1 MIGKVFPMNLKK
13 QLACLYTNYFFT
25 GLRITDAV
33 WVALL
38 AARGFSLWEIGFAES
53 VFHIVSLLCEVP
65 SGMAADLLGRKKT
78 LVVGGVCVV
87 LYNLLMAFAPNL
99 FFICVAM
106 GLYALANAMFT
117 GTFSALTYDSLKT
130 AGRERDYI
138 KVDAKASIFMKL
150 ASALGALASLLA
162 GVLTSAGYYLAD
174 AAVSAVSALAA
185 ANLTEPVVTDEQ
197 AAREKHILQELPAR
211 LRVHILDS
219 LDCLC
224 SSTPARRII
233 MADAVISL
241 PSYLTSMFV
250 QQRLTEQG
258 WAMEWLFLPG
268 LLAGAAGMA
277 GASLGRRLHPKR
289 LRALYFGCALL
300 VGTGT
305 LLAGA
310 APALLCA
317 AGPVLVQ
324 GALSVWFLHSMQ
336 RLNDAIPSDRRAT
349 LISVDSMAY
358 SLLMIPAS
366 PLVGLVGDL
375 TGQAGAG
382 LCVLCALVVVSGL
395 AAAGKTRYNG
405 RGA

>member
-1 MIGKVFPMNLKK
+1 MNLQK
-13 QLACLYTNYFFT
+13 QLRCVYLHAFT
-25 GLRITDAV
+25 STLRFTDAV

-38 AARGFSLWEIGFAES
+38 AARGFTLAQIGLAEG
-53 VFHIVSLLCEVP
+53 VFHGVSLLCEVP
-65 SGMAADLLGRKKT
+65 SGMAADLLGRRRT
-78 LVVGGVCVV
+78 LIFGGALGVVSAAT
-87 LYNLLMAFAPNL
+87 MAFAPSL
-99 FFICVAM
+99 AFICAGM
-106 GLYALANAMFT
+106 GLKALGYNLLS
-117 GTFSALTYDSLKT
+117 GTTEALTYDSLKT

-250 QQRLTEQG
+250 QQRLTQQG

-395 AAAGKTRYNG
+395 AAAGKTRYSG

>member
-1 MIGKVFPMNLKK
+1 MNLQK
-13 QLACLYTNYFFT
+13 QLRCVYLHAFT
-25 GLRITDAV
+25 STLHFTDAV

-38 AARGFSLWEIGFAES
+38 AARGFSLAQIGLAEG
-53 VFHIVSLLCEVP
+53 VFHGVSLLCEVP
-65 SGMAADLLGRKKT
+65 SGMAADLLGRRRT
-78 LVVGGVCVV
+78 LIFGGVLGVV
-87 LYNLLMAFAPNL
+87 SAATMAFAPSL
-99 FFICVAM
+99 AFICAGM
-106 GLYALANAMFT
+106 GLKALGYNLLS
-117 GTFSALTYDSLKT
+117 GTTEALTYDSLKT

-250 QQRLTEQG
+250 QQRLTQQG

-277 GASLGRRLHPKR
+277 G
-289 LRALYFGCALL
+289 ALYFGCALL

>member
-1 MIGKVFPMNLKK
+1 MKGWYKALEDIVWLT
-13 QLACLYTNYFFT
+13 QL
-25 GLRITDAV
+25 GLNM
-33 WVALL
+33 LL
-38 AARGFSLWEIGFAES
+38 PL
-53 VFHIVSLLCEVP
+53 VLC
-65 SGMAADLLGRKKT
+65 
-78 LVVGGVCVV
+78 
-87 LYNLLMAFAPNL
+87 
-99 FFICVAM
+99 
-106 GLYALANAMFT
+106 
-117 GTFSALTYDSLKT
+117 
-130 AGRERDYI
+130 
-138 KVDAKASIFMKL
+138 
-150 ASALGALASLLA
+150 LA
-162 GVLTSAGYYLAD
+162 GCWW
-174 AAVSAVSALAA
+174 AVERW
-185 ANLTEPVVTDEQ
+185 NWP
-197 AAREKHILQELPAR
+197 
-211 LRVHILDS
+211 
-219 LDCLC
+219 
-224 SSTPARRII
+224 
-233 MADAVISL
+233 
-241 PSYLTSMFV
+241 
-250 QQRLTEQG
+250 
-258 WAMEWLFLPG
+258 EWLFLPG

-375 TGQAGAG
+375 TDQAGAG
-382 LCVLCALVVVSGL
+382 LCVLGALVAVSSL
-395 AAAGKTRYNG
+395 AAAHKTRYNG

>member
-1 MIGKVFPMNLKK
+1 MNLQK
-13 QLACLYTNYFFT
+13 QLRCVYLHAFT
-25 GLRITDAV
+25 STLRFTDAV

-38 AARGFSLWEIGFAES
+38 AARGFTLAQIGLAEG
-53 VFHIVSLLCEVP
+53 VFHGVSLLCEVP
-65 SGMAADLLGRKKT
+65 SGMAADLLGRRRT
-78 LVVGGVCVV
+78 LIFGGALGVVSAAT
-87 LYNLLMAFAPNL
+87 MAFAPSL
-99 FFICVAM
+99 AFICAGM
-106 GLYALANAMFT
+106 GLKALGYNLLS
-117 GTFSALTYDSLKT
+117 GTTEALTYDSLKT

-174 AAVSAVSALAA
+174 AAVSAISALAA

-197 AAREKHILQELPAR
+197 AAR

-250 QQRLTEQG
+250 QQRLTQQG

>member
-1 MIGKVFPMNLKK
+1 MNLQK
-13 QLACLYTNYFFT
+13 QLRCVYLHAFT
-25 GLRITDAV
+25 STLRFTDAV

-38 AARGFSLWEIGFAES
+38 AARGFTLAQIGLAEG
-53 VFHIVSLLCEVP
+53 VFHGVSLLCEVP
-65 SGMAADLLGRKKT
+65 SGMAADLLGRRRT
-78 LVVGGVCVV
+78 LIFSGALGVVSAAT
-87 LYNLLMAFAPNL
+87 MAFAPSL
-99 FFICVAM
+99 AFICAGM
-106 GLYALANAMFT
+106 GLKALGYNLLS
-117 GTFSALTYDSLKT
+117 GTTEALTYDSLKT

-211 LRVHILDS
+211 LRVHILES

-250 QQRLTEQG
+250 QQRLTQQG

-268 LLAGAAGMA
+268 LLAG
-277 GASLGRRLHPKR
+277 
-289 LRALYFGCALL
+289 
-300 VGTGT
+300 
-305 LLAGA
+305 
-310 APALLCA
+310 A

>member
-1 MIGKVFPMNLKK
+1 M
-13 QLACLYTNYFFT
+13 
-25 GLRITDAV
+25 
-33 WVALL
+33 LL
-38 AARGFSLWEIGFAES
+38 
-53 VFHIVSLLCEVP
+53 
-65 SGMAADLLGRKKT
+65 
-78 LVVGGVCVV
+78 
-87 LYNLLMAFAPNL
+87 
-99 FFICVAM
+99 
-106 GLYALANAMFT
+106 
-117 GTFSALTYDSLKT
+117 
-130 AGRERDYI
+130 
-138 KVDAKASIFMKL
+138 
-150 ASALGALASLLA
+150 
-162 GVLTSAGYYLAD
+162 
-174 AAVSAVSALAA
+174 A

-250 QQRLTEQG
+250 QQRLTQQG

-289 LRALYFGCALL
+289 LRTLYFGCALL

-305 LLAGA
+305 LLTGA

>member
-1 MIGKVFPMNLKK
+1 MNLQK
-13 QLACLYTNYFFT
+13 QLRCVYLHAFT
-25 GLRITDAV
+25 STLHFTDAV

-38 AARGFSLWEIGFAES
+38 AARGFTLAQIGLAEG
-53 VFHIVSLLCEVP
+53 VFHGVSLLCEVP
-65 SGMAADLLGRKKT
+65 SGMAADLLGRRRT
-78 LVVGGVCVV
+78 LIFGGALGVVSAAT
-87 LYNLLMAFAPNL
+87 MAFAPSL
-99 FFICVAM
+99 AFICAGM
-106 GLYALANAMFT
+106 GLKALGYNLLS
-117 GTFSALTYDSLKT
+117 GTTEALTYDSLKT

-250 QQRLTEQG
+250 QQRLTQQG

-268 LLAGAAGMA
+268 LLAG
-277 GASLGRRLHPKR
+277 
-289 LRALYFGCALL
+289 
-300 VGTGT
+300 
-305 LLAGA
+305 
-310 APALLCA
+310 A

>member
-1 MIGKVFPMNLKK
+1 MNLQK
-13 QLACLYTNYFFT
+13 QLRCVYLHAFT
-25 GLRITDAV
+25 STLHFTDAV

-38 AARGFSLWEIGFAES
+38 ATRGFTLAQIGLAEG
-53 VFHIVSLLCEVP
+53 VFHGVSLLCEVP
-65 SGMAADLLGRKKT
+65 SGMAADLLGRRRT
-78 LVVGGVCVV
+78 L
-87 LYNLLMAFAPNL
+87 
-99 FFICVAM
+99 
-106 GLYALANAMFT
+106 
-117 GTFSALTYDSLKT
+117 
-130 AGRERDYI
+130 
-138 KVDAKASIFMKL
+138 IFG
-150 ASALGALASLLA
+150 GALASLLA

-250 QQRLTEQG
+250 QQRLTQQG

-310 APALLCA
+310 VPALLCA

-358 SLLMIPAS
+358 SLLMLPAS

-382 LCVLCALVVVSGL
+382 LCVLCALVVASGL
-395 AAAGKTRYNG
+395 AAAGRTRYNG

>member
-1 MIGKVFPMNLKK
+1 MNLQK
-13 QLACLYTNYFFT
+13 QLRCVYLHAFT
-25 GLRITDAV
+25 STLRFTDAV

-38 AARGFSLWEIGFAES
+38 AARGFTLAQIGLAEG
-53 VFHIVSLLCEVP
+53 VFHGVSLLCEVP
-65 SGMAADLLGRKKT
+65 SGMAADLLGRRRT
-78 LVVGGVCVV
+78 LIFGGALGVVSAAT
-87 LYNLLMAFAPNL
+87 MAFAPSL
-99 FFICVAM
+99 AFICAGM
-106 GLYALANAMFT
+106 GLKALGYNLLS
-117 GTFSALTYDSLKT
+117 GTTEALTYDSLKT

-150 ASALGALASLLA
+150 ASAL
-162 GVLTSAGYYLAD
+162 
-174 AAVSAVSALAA
+174 SAVSALAA

-250 QQRLTEQG
+250 QQRLTQQG

-305 LLAGA
+305 LLTGA

>member
-1 MIGKVFPMNLKK
+1 MNLQK
-13 QLACLYTNYFFT
+13 QLRCVYLHAFT
-25 GLRITDAV
+25 STLRFTDAV

-38 AARGFSLWEIGFAES
+38 AARGFTLAQIGLAEG
-53 VFHIVSLLCEVP
+53 VFHGVSLLCEVP
-65 SGMAADLLGRKKT
+65 SGMAADLLGRRRT
-78 LVVGGVCVV
+78 LIFGGALGVVSAAT
-87 LYNLLMAFAPNL
+87 MAFAPSL
-99 FFICVAM
+99 AFICAGM
-106 GLYALANAMFT
+106 GLKALGYNLLS
-117 GTFSALTYDSLKT
+117 GTTEALTYDSLKT

-250 QQRLTEQG
+250 QQRLTQQG

-268 LLAGAAGMA
+268 L
-277 GASLGRRLHPKR
+277 LGRRLHPKR

-382 LCVLCALVVVSGL
+382 LCALCALVVVSGL

>member
-1 MIGKVFPMNLKK
+1 MNLQK
-13 QLACLYTNYFFT
+13 QLRCVYLHAFT
-25 GLRITDAV
+25 STLRFTDAV

-38 AARGFSLWEIGFAES
+38 AARGFTLAQIGLAEG
-53 VFHIVSLLCEVP
+53 VFHGVSLLCEVP
-65 SGMAADLLGRKKT
+65 SGMAADLLGRRRT
-78 LVVGGVCVV
+78 LIFGGALGVVSAAT
-87 LYNLLMAFAPNL
+87 MAFAPSL
-99 FFICVAM
+99 AFICAGM
-106 GLYALANAMFT
+106 GLKALGYNLLS
-117 GTFSALTYDSLKT
+117 GTTEALTYDSLKT

-224 SSTPARRII
+224 STTPARRII

-250 QQRLTEQG
+250 QQRLTQQG

-268 LLAGAAGMA
+268 LLRFA
-277 GASLGRRLHPKR
+277 
-289 LRALYFGCALL
+289 
-300 VGTGT
+300 
-305 LLAGA
+305 
-310 APALLCA
+310 
-317 AGPVLVQ
+317 VL
-324 GALSVWFLHSMQ
+324 
-336 RLNDAIPSDRRAT
+336 
-349 LISVDSMAY
+349 
-358 SLLMIPAS
+358 
-366 PLVGLVGDL
+366 
-375 TGQAGAG
+375 
-382 LCVLCALVVVSGL
+382 
-395 AAAGKTRYNG
+395 
-405 RGA
+405 

>member
-1 MIGKVFPMNLKK
+1 MKGCSPMNLQK
-13 QLACLYTNYFFT
+13 QLRCVYLHAFT
-25 GLRITDAV
+25 STLRFTDAV

-38 AARGFSLWEIGFAES
+38 AARGFTLAQIGLAES
-53 VFHIVSLLCEVP
+53 VFHGVSLLCEVP
-65 SGMAADLLGRKKT
+65 SGMAADLLGRRRT
-78 LVVGGVCVV
+78 LIFGGALGVVSAAT
-87 LYNLLMAFAPNL
+87 MAFAPSL
-99 FFICVAM
+99 AFICAGM
-106 GLYALANAMFT
+106 GLKALGYNLLS
-117 GTFSALTYDSLKT
+117 GTTEALTYDSLKT

-250 QQRLTEQG
+250 QQRLTQQG
-258 WAMEWLFLPG
+258 WAMEWLFL
-268 LLAGAAGMA
+268 
-277 GASLGRRLHPKR
+277 
-289 LRALYFGCALL
+289 
-300 VGTGT
+300 

-382 LCVLCALVVVSGL
+382 LCVLCTLVVGSGL

>member
-1 MIGKVFPMNLKK
+1 
-13 QLACLYTNYFFT
+13 
-25 GLRITDAV
+25 
-33 WVALL
+33 
-38 AARGFSLWEIGFAES
+38 
-53 VFHIVSLLCEVP
+53 
-65 SGMAADLLGRKKT
+65 
-78 LVVGGVCVV
+78 
-87 LYNLLMAFAPNL
+87 
-99 FFICVAM
+99 
-106 GLYALANAMFT
+106 
-117 GTFSALTYDSLKT
+117 
-130 AGRERDYI
+130 
-138 KVDAKASIFMKL
+138 
-150 ASALGALASLLA
+150 
-162 GVLTSAGYYLAD
+162 
-174 AAVSAVSALAA
+174 
-185 ANLTEPVVTDEQ
+185 
-197 AAREKHILQELPAR
+197 
-211 LRVHILDS
+211 
-219 LDCLC
+219 
-224 SSTPARRII
+224 

-250 QQRLTEQG
+250 QQRLTQQG
-258 WAMEWLFLPG
+258 WAMKWLFLPG

-277 GASLGRRLHPKR
+277 GASLGRRLHPKQ

-300 VGTGT
+300 VATGT

-382 LCVLCALVVVSGL
+382 LCVLCALVVVSAL
-395 AAAGKTRYNG
+395 AAAHKTRYNG

>member
-1 MIGKVFPMNLKK
+1 MNLQK
-13 QLACLYTNYFFT
+13 QLRCVYLHAFT
-25 GLRITDAV
+25 STLHFTDAV

-38 AARGFSLWEIGFAES
+38 AARGFTLAQIGLAEG
-53 VFHIVSLLCEVP
+53 VFHGVSLLCEVP
-65 SGMAADLLGRKKT
+65 SGMAADLLGRRRT
-78 LVVGGVCVV
+78 LIFGGALGVVSAAT
-87 LYNLLMAFAPNL
+87 MAFAPSL
-99 FFICVAM
+99 AFICAGM
-106 GLYALANAMFT
+106 GLKALGYNLLS
-117 GTFSALTYDSLKT
+117 GTTEALTYDSLKA

-250 QQRLTEQG
+250 QQRLVELG
-258 WAMEWLFLPG
+258 WPTALLFVPMLLSG
-268 LLAGAAGMA
+268 LASMLGVEAA
-277 GASLGRRLHPKR
+277 RRLHPES
-289 LRALYFGCALL
+289 LRRFYAVCALLCGGGCAL
-300 VGTGT
+300 V
-305 LLAGA
+305 GA
-310 APALLCA
+310 APVLGCIF
-317 AGPVLVQ
+317 GCMLVQ
-324 GALSVWFLHSMQ
+324 GVIDAYLLHEDQ
-336 RLNDAIPSDRRAT
+336 KLNDVIPSDQRAT
-349 LISVDSMAY
+349 LISVDSMVY

-366 PLVGLVGDL
+366 PLVGAVGDAF
-375 TGQAGAG
+375 GQAGAG
-382 LCVLCALVVVSGL
+382 LAVLGVLVALTG
-395 AAAGKTRYNG
+395 AAALGRKTR
-405 RGA
+405 AS

>member
-1 MIGKVFPMNLKK
+1 MNLQK
-13 QLACLYTNYFFT
+13 QLRCVYLHAFT
-25 GLRITDAV
+25 STLRFTDAV

-38 AARGFSLWEIGFAES
+38 AARGFSLAQIGLAEG
-53 VFHIVSLLCEVP
+53 VFHGVSLLCEVP
-65 SGMAADLLGRKKT
+65 SGMAADLLGRRRT
-78 LVVGGVCVV
+78 LIFGGALGVVSAAT
-87 LYNLLMAFAPNL
+87 MAFAPSL
-99 FFICVAM
+99 AFICAGM
-106 GLYALANAMFT
+106 GLKALGYNLLS
-117 GTFSALTYDSLKT
+117 GTTEALTYDSLKT
-130 AGRERDYI
+130 AGRERYYI

-211 LRVHILDS
+211 LRVHILES

-250 QQRLTEQG
+250 QQRLTQQG

-268 LLAGAAGMA
+268 LLAG
-277 GASLGRRLHPKR
+277 
-289 LRALYFGCALL
+289 
-300 VGTGT
+300 
-305 LLAGA
+305 
-310 APALLCA
+310 A

>member
-1 MIGKVFPMNLKK
+1 MVPAFICAGMGLK
-13 QLACLYTNYFFT
+13 
-25 GLRITDAV
+25 
-33 WVALL
+33 AL
-38 AARGFSLWEIGFAES
+38 G
-53 VFHIVSLLCEVP
+53 
-65 SGMAADLLGRKKT
+65 
-78 LVVGGVCVV
+78 
-87 LYNLLMAFAPNL
+87 YNLLS
-99 FFICVAM
+99 
-106 GLYALANAMFT
+106 
-117 GTFSALTYDSLKT
+117 GTTEALTYDSLKT

-250 QQRLTEQG
+250 QQRLTQQG

-382 LCVLCALVVVSGL
+382 LCVLCTLVVGSGL

-405 RGA
+405 RGS

>member
-1 MIGKVFPMNLKK
+1 MNLQK
-13 QLACLYTNYFFT
+13 QLRCVYLHAFT
-25 GLRITDAV
+25 STLRFTDAV

-38 AARGFSLWEIGFAES
+38 AARGFTLAQIGLAEG
-53 VFHIVSLLCEVP
+53 VFHGVSLLCEVP
-65 SGMAADLLGRKKT
+65 SGMAADLLGRRRT
-78 LVVGGVCVV
+78 LIFGGALGVVSAVT
-87 LYNLLMAFAPNL
+87 MAFAPSL
-99 FFICVAM
+99 AFICAGM
-106 GLYALANAMFT
+106 GLKALGYNLLS
-117 GTFSALTYDSLKT
+117 GTTEALTYDSLKT

-174 AAVSAVSALAA
+174 AAVSAVSVLAA

-224 SSTPARRII
+224 STTPARRII

-250 QQRLTEQG
+250 QQRLTQQG

-277 GASLGRRLHPKR
+277 GA
-289 LRALYFGCALL
+289 
-300 VGTGT
+300 GT

-382 LCVLCALVVVSGL
+382 LCVLCALVVASGL

>member
-1 MIGKVFPMNLKK
+1 MNLQK
-13 QLACLYTNYFFT
+13 QLRCVYLHAFT
-25 GLRITDAV
+25 STLRFTDAV

-38 AARGFSLWEIGFAES
+38 AARGFTLAQIGLAEG
-53 VFHIVSLLCEVP
+53 VFHGVSLLCEVP
-65 SGMAADLLGRKKT
+65 SGMAADLLGRRRT
-78 LVVGGVCVV
+78 LIFGGALGVVSAAT
-87 LYNLLMAFAPNL
+87 MAFAPSL
-99 FFICVAM
+99 AFICAGM
-106 GLYALANAMFT
+106 GLKALGYNLLS
-117 GTFSALTYDSLKT
+117 GTTEALTYDSLKT

-250 QQRLTEQG
+250 QQRLTQQG

-300 VGTGT
+300 VGT
-305 LLAGA
+305 

-324 GALSVWFLHSMQ
+324 GVLSVWFLHSMQ

-395 AAAGKTRYNG
+395 AAAVKTRYNG

>member
-1 MIGKVFPMNLKK
+1 MGLK
-13 QLACLYTNYFFT
+13 
-25 GLRITDAV
+25 
-33 WVALL
+33 AL
-38 AARGFSLWEIGFAES
+38 G
-53 VFHIVSLLCEVP
+53 
-65 SGMAADLLGRKKT
+65 
-78 LVVGGVCVV
+78 
-87 LYNLLMAFAPNL
+87 YNLLS
-99 FFICVAM
+99 
-106 GLYALANAMFT
+106 
-117 GTFSALTYDSLKT
+117 GTTEALTYDSLKA

-250 QQRLTEQG
+250 QQRLTQQAG
-258 WAMEWLFLPG
+258 PWNGCSCRVCWPGPRAWRAHRWA
-268 LLAGAAGMA
+268 AACTQT
-277 GASLGRRLHPKR
+277 

-305 LLAGA
+305 LLTGA

-324 GALSVWFLHSMQ
+324 GHSPSGSCTVCSGSTTRSPVTAAQ
-336 RLNDAIPSDRRAT
+336 RSSAWTAWPT
-349 LISVDSMAY
+349 V
-358 SLLMIPAS
+358 
-366 PLVGLVGDL
+366 
-375 TGQAGAG
+375 
-382 LCVLCALVVVSGL
+382 C
-395 AAAGKTRYNG
+395 
-405 RGA
+405 

>member
-1 MIGKVFPMNLKK
+1 MNLQK
-13 QLACLYTNYFFT
+13 QLRCVYLHAFT
-25 GLRITDAV
+25 STLRFTDAV

-38 AARGFSLWEIGFAES
+38 AARGFTLAQIGLAEG
-53 VFHIVSLLCEVP
+53 VFHGVSLLCEVP
-65 SGMAADLLGRKKT
+65 SGMAADLLGRRRT
-78 LVVGGVCVV
+78 LIFGGALGVVSAAT
-87 LYNLLMAFAPNL
+87 MAFAPSL
-99 FFICVAM
+99 AFICAGM
-106 GLYALANAMFT
+106 GLKALGYNLLS
-117 GTFSALTYDSLKT
+117 GTMEALTYDSLKT

-138 KVDAKASIFMKL
+138 KVDAKSSIFMKL

-174 AAVSAVSALAA
+174 AAVSTVSALAA

-250 QQRLTEQG
+250 QQRLTQQG

-268 LLAGAAGMA
+268 LLAGAA
-277 GASLGRRLHPKR
+277 
-289 LRALYFGCALL
+289 GCALL

-382 LCVLCALVVVSGL
+382 LCVLCALVVASGL

>member
-1 MIGKVFPMNLKK
+1 MNLQK
-13 QLACLYTNYFFT
+13 QLRCVYLHAFT
-25 GLRITDAV
+25 STLRFTDAV

-38 AARGFSLWEIGFAES
+38 AARGFTLAQIGLAEG
-53 VFHIVSLLCEVP
+53 VFHGVSLLCEVP
-65 SGMAADLLGRKKT
+65 SGMAADLLGRRRT
-78 LVVGGVCVV
+78 LIFGGALGVVSAAT
-87 LYNLLMAFAPNL
+87 MAFAPSL
-99 FFICVAM
+99 AFICAGM
-106 GLYALANAMFT
+106 GLKALGYNLLS
-117 GTFSALTYDSLKT
+117 GTTEALTYDSLKT

-250 QQRLTEQG
+250 QQRLG
-258 WAMEWLFLPG
+258 H
-268 LLAGAAGMA
+268 GMA
-277 GASLGRRLHPKR
+277 VPAGSAGWGRGHGGRIAGPPPAPQTAA
-289 LRALYFGCALL
+289 RALFR
-300 VGTGT
+300 
-305 LLAGA
+305 
-310 APALLCA
+310 LCA
-317 AGPVLVQ
+317 ARRHRHASGGRGPGAALRRWAGTRTGGTLRLV
-324 GALSVWFLHSMQ
+324 
-336 RLNDAIPSDRRAT
+336 
-349 LISVDSMAY
+349 
-358 SLLMIPAS
+358 PA
-366 PLVGLVGDL
+366 
-375 TGQAGAG
+375 QY
-382 LCVLCALVVVSGL
+382 
-395 AAAGKTRYNG
+395 AAAQR
-405 RGA
+405 RDPQ